1 MSEFIHKAKI
11 VALKQSNSELIN
23 EISNLKTKLNDL
35 NGEIERPRGKN
46 SDDINHL
53 REKVTEYEQR
63 EAEFKERILSISKEA
78 KNNKKKDEVVK
89 QLLSALH
96 VVDTVI
102 VETAIEQYY
111 KKKGVPKI
119 IIAFLLGVLAS
130 LVAWHIA
137 NYLENDKFYSTII
150 KRVIDNILQLLT

>member
-11 VALKQSNSELIN
+11 VALQQSNSELIN

-35 NGEIERPRGKN
+35 NGEIERPSGKN

-63 EAEFKERILSISKEA
+63 EVEFNERILSISKEA
-78 KNNKKKDEVVK
+78 KNNKKK
-89 QLLSALH
+89 A
-96 VVDTVI
+96 
-102 VETAIEQYY
+102 
-111 KKKGVPKI
+111 VPKI

>member
-11 VALKQSNSELIN
+11 VALQQSNSELIN

-35 NGEIERPRGKN
+35 NGEIERPSGKN

-63 EAEFKERILSISKEA
+63 EAEFNERILSISKEA
-78 KNNKKKDEVVK
+78 KNNKKK
-89 QLLSALH
+89 A
-96 VVDTVI
+96 
-102 VETAIEQYY
+102 
-111 KKKGVPKI
+111 VPKI

>member
-11 VALKQSNSELIN
+11 VALQQSNSELIN

-35 NGEIERPRGKN
+35 NGEIERPSGKN
-46 SDDINHL
+46 SADINHL

-63 EAEFKERILSISKEA
+63 EAEFNERILSISKEA
-78 KNNKKKDEVVK
+78 KNNKKK
-89 QLLSALH
+89 A
-96 VVDTVI
+96 
-102 VETAIEQYY
+102 
-111 KKKGVPKI
+111 VPKI